1 MTSRARPAFLRR
13 LARLSACDLLDIAE
27 AQIELLVSHTIV
39 ATRRTGQLV
48 SRAALD
54 PFGDS
59 IPASSPTSTAPVNP
73 RPEELALAVM
83 RAAENGVFRPLCL
96 VRSVALKR
104 LLDRHG
110 FDGSIVKIGVRLRRG
125 RFAAHAWVAYND
137 QVLGDQ
143 EWHVKSFAELDEVN
157 VMDHA

>member
-1 MTSRARPAFLRR
+1 MISRARPAFLRR
-13 LARLSACDLLDIAE
+13 LARLSTRDLLDIAE
-27 AQIELLVSHTIV
+27 AQIELIVSQTIV

-48 SRAALD
+48 ARAALD
-54 PFGDS
+54 PFGDDAAPPNASPSS
-59 IPASSPTSTAPVNP
+59 IDP
-73 RPEELALAVM
+73 RPEQLALAVM

-110 FDGSIVKIGVRLRRG
+110 FDGSIVKIGVRMSRG

-137 QVLGDQ
+137 QILGDQ
-143 EWHVKSFAELDEVN
+143 EWHVKSFAELDQVN
-157 VMDHA
+157 VMDQA

>member
-13 LARLSACDLLDIAE
+13 LARLSAREWVDIAE
-27 AQIELLVSHTIV
+27 AQFELLVSKPIV

-48 SRAALD
+48 FRAPLD
-54 PFGDS
+54 PFGDTVA
-59 IPASSPTSTAPVNP
+59 PATALASNVDP
-73 RPEELALAVM
+73 RPEQLALAVG

-96 VRSVALKR
+96 VRAVALKR

-110 FDGSIVKIGVRLRRG
+110 FDGSIVKIGVRMSRG

-137 QVLGDQ
+137 QILGDQ
-143 EWHVKSFAELDEVN
+143 EWHVQSFAELDEVS

>member
-1 MTSRARPAFLRR
+1 MTSRARPAFLQR
-13 LARLSACDLLDIAE
+13 LARLSAREWLDIAQ
-27 AQIELLVSHTIV
+27 AQFELLVSQTIV

-59 IPASSPTSTAPVNP
+59 LTPPSANSAPVNP
-73 RPEELALAVM
+73 RPEQLALAVM

-110 FDGSIVKIGVRLRRG
+110 FSGSMVKIGVRMTRN

-137 QVLGDQ
+137 QILGDQ

>member
-13 LARLSACDLLDIAE
+13 LARLSARDWLDIAE
-27 AQIELLVSHTIV
+27 AQIELLVAKIIV
-39 ATRRTGQLV
+39 ATRRTGELV
-48 SRAALD
+48 SRAPLD

-59 IPASSPTSTAPVNP
+59 TPSATPASNRDP
-73 RPEELALAVM
+73 RPEQLALAIG

-96 VRSVALKR
+96 VRAVALKR

-110 FDGSIVKIGVRLRRG
+110 FDGSIVKIGVRLNRG

-137 QVLGDQ
+137 QILGDQ
-143 EWHVKSFAELDEVN
+143 EWHVKSFDELDEIS
-157 VMDHA
+157 VMEHA

>member
-1 MTSRARPAFLRR
+1 MTSRAQPAFLRR
-13 LARLSACDLLDIAE
+13 LARLSAREWLDVAE
-27 AQIELLVSHTIV
+27 AQFELLVSKTIV

-48 SRAALD
+48 SRAPLD
-54 PFGDS
+54 PFGDTA
-59 IPASSPTSTAPVNP
+59 ASAPSTVNVDP
-73 RPEELALAVM
+73 RPEQLALAIG

-96 VRSVALKR
+96 VRAVALKR

-110 FDGSIVKIGVRLRRG
+110 FDGSMVKIGVRMSRG

-137 QVLGDQ
+137 QILGDQ